1 MNFFEKSLIKWI
13 NPLDVL
19 DKLYVLEN
27 DLLAGFSYVIL
38 NFTDIIFVN
47 IELDVVCVYV
57 RHINMS
63 SKRFV
68 ANVCICVCK

>member
-38 NFTDIIFVN
+38 SFTDIIYGNF
-47 IELDVVCVYV
+47 ELDV
-57 RHINMS
+57 M
-63 SKRFV
+63 
-68 ANVCICVCK
+68 CVCMSHST